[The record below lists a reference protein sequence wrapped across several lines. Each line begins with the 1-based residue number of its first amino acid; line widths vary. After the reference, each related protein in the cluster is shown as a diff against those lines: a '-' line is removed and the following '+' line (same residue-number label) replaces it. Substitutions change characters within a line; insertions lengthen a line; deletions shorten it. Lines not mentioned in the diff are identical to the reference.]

1 MQLPIHSV
9 RVTTAISFSSSKVNS
24 GEAQEVAENARIND
38 KLSDRHTITSRATES
53 TSAGDRNPDGR
64 YHQGNVN
71 DLKDPSKGSK
81 DHHHSSHASFYSMS
95 DHSQQEAI
103 PDSCEINTDHG
114 MLAKEKQVTTSPPPH
129 SPAPTDPP
137 PSKEGNRSHSV
148 DYHA

>member
-9 RVTTAISFSSSKVNS
+9 RVTTAISYSSSKVHS
-24 GEAQEVAENARIND
+24 GEAQEVAEHVRIND
-38 KLSDRHTITSRATES
+38 KLSDRHTITSKATES
-53 TSAGDRNPDGR
+53 TCTGDRNPDGR
-64 YHQGNVN
+64 YQQSNVN
-71 DLKDPSKGSK
+71 DLNDPSKGSK

-103 PDSCEINTDHG
+103 PDSCEIDTDHG
-114 MLAKEKQVTTSPPPH
+114 MLAKAKQVTTNPPPH

>member
-9 RVTTAISFSSSKVNS
+9 RVTTAISYSSSKVNS

-64 YHQGNVN
+64 YQQGNVN
-71 DLKDPSKGSK
+71 DLNDPSKGSK

-103 PDSCEINTDHG
+103 PDSCEIDTDHG
-114 MLAKEKQVTTSPPPH
+114 MLAKEKQVKTSPPPH

-137 PSKEGNRSHSV
+137 PSNEGNRSHSV

>member
-9 RVTTAISFSSSKVNS
+9 RVTTAISYSSSKVNS

-64 YHQGNVN
+64 YQQANVN

-81 DHHHSSHASFYSMS
+81 DHHHPSHASFYSMS

-103 PDSCEINTDHG
+103 PDCCEIDTDRG

-129 SPAPTDPP
+129 SPAPNDPP